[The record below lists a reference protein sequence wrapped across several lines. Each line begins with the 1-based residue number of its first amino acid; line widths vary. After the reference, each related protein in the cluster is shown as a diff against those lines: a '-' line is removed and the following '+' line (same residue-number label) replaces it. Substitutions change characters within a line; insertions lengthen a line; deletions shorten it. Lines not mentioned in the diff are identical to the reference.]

1 VGALGREIT
10 FGVYGPGEYIGE
22 MSLDGGPRSACVE
35 TLEHSVCSIISRE
48 VLRGFMAEYPD
59 FAFDLISKVI
69 RRARAA
75 TLSAKHMALND
86 VYGRLKLLFESLG
99 EDGEGESRRMTE
111 RLTHKDLA
119 QRLGCSREMVSR
131 VMKDL
136 KGGGYVS
143 QVDGRLVL
151 ERPLPPRW

>member
-1 VGALGREIT
+1 
-10 FGVYGPGEYIGE
+10 
-22 MSLDGGPRSACVE
+22 
-35 TLEHSVCSIISRE
+35 
-48 VLRGFMAEYPD
+48 MAED
-59 FAFDLISKVI
+59 WRVHVEFTEEEH
-69 RRARAA
+69 RR
-75 TLSAKHMALND
+75 
-86 VYGRLKLLFESLG
+86 
-99 EDGEGESRRMTE
+99 
-111 RLTHKDLA
+111 RLTGFLHDHELEKDLA